1 MKSGTIT
8 SIFIKSGIT
17 QTEGDRTLIDG
28 LAKEKEPSASRE
40 LLRPFMYGITGR
52 EL

>member
-17 QTEGDRTLIDG
+17 QTEGDHVLIDG
-28 LAKEKEPSASRE
+28 LAREKEPAPREPSR
-40 LLRPFMYGITGR
+40 PYNYGITGR

>member
-8 SIFIKSGIT
+8 SIFINSGIT
-17 QTEGDRTLIDG
+17 QTEGDRDLING
-28 LAKEKEPSASRE
+28 LEREKEPVRQYEAPRGNI
-40 LLRPFMYGITGR
+40 RVYGR